1 VKLSTMTCG
10 DWPSQMAGRAVRA
23 TRSRRLRRSSAASS
37 AERLAGVV
45 ISSALS
51 RLAWLSSALLVP
63 GRGAPGETGRAA
75 QRRDSHGECR
85 R

>member
-1 VKLSTMTCG
+1 VKLSTMACG

-37 AERLAGVV
+37 AERLACGAP
-45 ISSALS
+45 SALS

-63 GRGAPGETGRAA
+63 GRGAPAETGRAV
-75 QRRDSHGECR
+75 QRRDSHGESR